1 MVVKD
6 TSGQYFKEEF
16 EVLVTKTYFAPRGR
30 PSLDWQS
37 SRHLTQKASFELS
50 GYIGVYQSLK

>member
-16 EVLVTKTYFAPRGR
+16 EFWLRKHILLLEVGLPYIDNLHVT
-30 PSLDWQS
+30 
-37 SRHLTQKASFELS
+37 
-50 GYIGVYQSLK
+50 